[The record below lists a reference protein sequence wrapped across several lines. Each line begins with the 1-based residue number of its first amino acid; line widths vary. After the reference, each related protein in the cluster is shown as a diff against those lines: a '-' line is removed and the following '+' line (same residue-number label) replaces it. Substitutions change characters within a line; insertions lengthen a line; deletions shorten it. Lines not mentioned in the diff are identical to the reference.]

1 MQGKKILLIG
11 GSGSL
16 GNAFIKKHLERNE
29 IYVYSRD
36 ECKHWTMQLQYN
48 NHKNLKF
55 IIGNVC
61 DEKKMQQ
68 TVLRH
73 NFHLIINAAAMKHI
87 DKCEYESNECLN
99 TNINGPQN
107 LVNIIENFKNDLTQL
122 ECVCFISTDKACSPV
137 NIYGMS
143 KAISESLFVEKS
155 KYVPDIKFVSVRYG
169 NVLNSRGSIIPMLH
183 EMGQNPEVTHFKLTD
198 DRMTR
203 FVMTLEQSVEL
214 IEKAITDGESGDI
227 VIPKLVSCK
236 IKDLIEI
243 FSEHYGKPI
252 MKIPLR
258 AGEKMLESL
267 INETQSLRLMREEET
282 GYMFIKP
289 PYKHTI
295 SNCEVQDYNSKINP
309 LTKFELRQY
318 LYSLNLI
325 SLNEFEVFNGTQQLT
340 REKFSKVT
348 PFPYM
353 KIENVLSDTFAKKLQ
368 EEILQIPDEAW
379 DRYENPLEHKYTL
392 RDKNSLPVYCNKI
405 FEKLTSQEMLD
416 YLSSITGTE
425 ILNDSTKN
433 WWGIHKYDHGDNLD
447 IHVDA
452 GIHPKTKQK
461 KQVTV
466 GIYLSKD
473 WKEENGGHLEMWKG
487 ENASN
492 NDAKIFKCMDKIL
505 PQFNTF
511 VIFECNDYAWH
522 GNPNPVVCKDG
533 EKRLFL
539 TLSYVSE
546 NYTDLNK
553 KQKAFFVKRPEDP
566 EDPEK
571 DKIRMMRCDPDKYK
585 DVYRITA

>member
-16 GNAFIKKHLERNE
+16 GNAFIKKHLESNE

-183 EMGQNPEVTHFKLTD
+183 EMGQNPEITHFKLTD

-267 INETQSLRLMREEET
+267 INETQSLRLMREEDT

-325 SLNEFEVFNGTQQLT
+325 TLTEFEVFNGTQQLT
-340 REKFSKVT
+340 SETFPKIK

-353 KIENVLSDTFAKKLQ
+353 KIENVLSHTFATKLQ

-392 RDKNSLPVYCNKI
+392 RDKNNMPAYCNKI

-416 YLSSITGTE
+416 YLSSVTGTE

-473 WKEENGGHLEMWKG
+473 WKEENGGHLEMWEG
-487 ENASN
+487 ENASSN
-492 NDAKIFKCMDKIL
+492 EAKIFKCMDKIL

-522 GNPNPVVCKDG
+522 GNPNPVICKEG

-585 DVYRITA
+585 DVYRVNA

>member
-1 MQGKKILLIG
+1 MSLVGNKILLIG

-16 GNAFIKKHLERNE
+16 GNAFIKKHLENNE

-48 NHKNLKF
+48 NHPNLKF

-61 DEKKMQQ
+61 NKEKIQQ

-73 NFHLIINAAAMKHI
+73 NFHIIINAAAMKHI
-87 DKCEYESNECLN
+87 DKCEYESNECLD

-107 LVNIIENFKNDLTQL
+107 LVNVIENFKNELTNL
-122 ECVCFISTDKACSPV
+122 KCVCFISTDKACSPV

-143 KAISESLFVEKS
+143 KAISESLFVEKA
-155 KYVPDIKFVSVRYG
+155 KYVPNIKFVSVRYG

-183 EMGQNPEVTHFKLTD
+183 EMGNNPDVTHFKLTD

-214 IEKAITDGESGDI
+214 IEKAIFDGESGDI

-243 FSEHYGKPI
+243 FSEYYSKPI

-258 AGEKMLESL
+258 PGEKMLESL
-267 INETQSLRLMREEET
+267 INETQSLRLLREEDT

-289 PYKHTI
+289 PYKETV

-309 LTKFELRQY
+309 LCKLELKQY
-318 LYSLNLI
+318 LHSLQLI
-325 SLNEFEVFNGTQQLT
+325 ELKSEDILQCTKEITADTFRG
-340 REKFSKVT
+340 KT
-348 PFPYM
+348 PFAFASVN
-353 KIENVLSDTFAKKLQ
+353 NVLSEDFARKIQ
-368 EEILQIPDEAW
+368 EEILNIPDDAW
-379 DRYENPLEHKYTL
+379 DRYANPLENKYTF
-392 RDKNSLPVYCNKI
+392 RDKNNIPEMCTKL
-405 FEKLTSQEMLD
+405 FEKLTSQEVLD
-416 YLSSITGTE
+416 YLSSIMGYE
-425 ILNDSTKN
+425 ILNDPTKN
-433 WWGIHKYDHGDNLD
+433 WWGIHKYDDGDKLD
-447 IHVDA
+447 IHVNA
-452 GIHPKTKQK
+452 GVHPKTLQK
-461 KQVTV
+461 KQLTI

-473 WKEENGGHLEMWKG
+473 WKEENGGHLEMWEG
-487 ENASN
+487 ENATN
-492 NDAKIFKCMDKIL
+492 NDAKIHTCIHKIL
-505 PQFNTF
+505 PQFNTM
-511 VIFECNDYAWH
+511 VLFECNDYAWH
-522 GNPNPVVCKDG
+522 GNPIPVTCKNG

-546 NYTDLNK
+546 QYSDLNK

-571 DKIRMMRCDPDKYK
+571 DKIRMLRCDPERYK
-585 DVYRITA
+585 EVYRT

>member
-214 IEKAITDGESGDI
+214 IEKAIADGESGDI

>member
-16 GNAFIKKHLERNE
+16 GNAFIKKHLESNE

-107 LVNIIENFKNDLTQL
+107 LVNIIENFKNDLTNL

-143 KAISESLFVEKS
+143 KAISESLFVEKA

-183 EMGQNPEVTHFKLTD
+183 EMGQNPEITHFKLTD

-267 INETQSLRLMREEET
+267 INNTQSLRLIREEDT

-289 PYKHTI
+289 PYKHTV

-325 SLNEFEVFNGTQQLT
+325 TLTEFEVFNGTQQLT
-340 REKFSKVT
+340 SETFSKIK

-353 KIENVLSDTFAKKLQ
+353 KIENVLSPTFAKKLQ

-392 RDKNSLPVYCNKI
+392 RDKNSMPVYCNKI

-416 YLSSITGTE
+416 YLSSVTGTE

-452 GIHPKTKQK
+452 GIHPKTQQK

-473 WKEENGGHLEMWKG
+473 WKEENGGHLEMWEG

-492 NDAKIFKCMDKIL
+492 NEAKIF
-505 PQFNTF
+505 
-511 VIFECNDYAWH
+511 
-522 GNPNPVVCKDG
+522 
-533 EKRLFL
+533 
-539 TLSYVSE
+539 
-546 NYTDLNK
+546 
-553 KQKAFFVKRPEDP
+553 
-566 EDPEK
+566 
-571 DKIRMMRCDPDKYK
+571 
-585 DVYRITA
+585 